1 MLSKENNLNTL
12 NLAINS
18 FEKFSILEKKGDLKK
33 LAGLKKDEEI
43 EVKHAT
49 KIGKKV
55 ANMEGSDKK
64 KYVGIINFLGASCD
78 IYNALWKSYTTERD
92 KLEGTKKDD

>member
-64 KYVGIINFLGASCD
+64 KYVWRSGV
-78 IYNALWKSYTTERD
+78 
-92 KLEGTKKDD
+92 